1 LIGAWGHETAALIGV
16 EGLTARQ
23 GDQSHQGSISAFL
36 ASADRFFLHWQA
48 SFSCIR
54 SPAFTAS
61 LSQFFL
67 H

>member
-1 LIGAWGHETAALIGV
+1 LLGAWGHETAALIGV

-36 ASADRFFLHWQA
+36 ASAGQFLLHWQA

-54 SPAFTAS
+54 SPAFPAS
-61 LSQFFL
+61 VSQFFL